1 MDVKEKEGI
10 VVTDKMEKTCI
21 VDVNDRVM
29 HKRYGKVITKTKRY
43 AVQDSDFNSAIG
55 DKVRIRETR
64 PLSKT
69 KNWVITTILRK
80 SSTSI

>member
-1 MDVKEKEGI
+1 MAVKEKVGI
-10 VVTDKMEKTCI
+10 VVSDKMQNTCI
-21 VDVNDRVM
+21 VAVNDRVM

-43 AVQDSDFNSAIG
+43 PVHDSDFNSSIG

-69 KNWVITTILRK
+69 KNWVITNILRK

>member
-1 MDVKEKEGI
+1 MAVKEKVGI
-10 VVTDKMEKTCI
+10 VVSDKMEKTCI
-21 VDVNDRVM
+21 VAVNDRVM

-80 SSTSI
+80 SST

>member
-1 MDVKEKEGI
+1 M
-10 VVTDKMEKTCI
+10 
-21 VDVNDRVM
+21 
-29 HKRYGKVITKTKRY
+29 YGKVITKTKRY